1 MEWYP
6 NTSMSLI
13 KSNIVHWV
21 CNAILAPMF
30 VLGPFESLYHDEEA
44 ILRENYSKNA
54 TMDDPTLELHMG
66 RFIEIVNSLCFDDGT
81 N

>member
-1 MEWYP
+1 MEWYL

-13 KSNIVHWV
+13 KSNIVHRV

-30 VLGPFESLYHDEEA
+30 VLGLFELLYHEEA

-54 TMDDPTLELHMG
+54 TMDDPTLELYMS
-66 RFIEIVNSLCFDDGT
+66 RFLEIANSLCFDDGT
-81 N
+81 D